1 VNTAPDTCVDAPVIP
16 DIDRYTIVHA
26 DDPAGSALTSKPG
39 CSELDTTVPRALQST
54 GAIAGIDRE

>member
-26 DDPAGSALTSKPG
+26 EDPAGSALTSKPG
-39 CSELDTTVPRALQST
+39 
-54 GAIAGIDRE
+54 